1 MFFCALSRSCSHGY
15 VGRAFCGLPANHA
28 NKREKEFRKQES
40 IFSVD
45 IYSCQ
50 FACLAGSV
58 AVAPAPSSSEGRFTL
73 ANQRRRVSA
82 FTLAEL
88 LIATGV
94 TVGIVVMLGW
104 MLGALMGTAS
114 HANARVDA
122 FRDARAALQLIE
134 RDLRNLVRTQ
144 WSPDPFTNPIPLPCQ
159 ASAVSTT
166 GVTLPAAYFA
176 LDSSRYADPA
186 TTGNQNQQL
195 YALIAE
201 KTTTSS
207 STFCTPT
214 PTPVATNFLGDVSA
228 VGYYCRW
235 DDQLHAYSLR
245 RYFRDSA
252 TTFALIQGAGGYAG
266 VSALY
271 TPTACDA
278 VLAAYIWNLKITLYD
293 PAGTQYT
300 TNPCIC
306 DASATSPRQLPA
318 AIEISFNA
326 MSPQAARTV
335 MSVSSAP
342 NDWMDTN
349 TQNYKRLILPNVYQF
364 RSRINLP

>member
-1 MFFCALSRSCSHGY
+1 MTRMFFCALSRSCSHGS
-15 VGRAFCGLPANHA
+15 VSRAFCGLPANHA
-28 NKREKEFRKQES
+28 NKREKKFRKQES
-40 IFSVD
+40 VFSVD
-45 IYSCQ
+45 IYSRQ

-73 ANQRRRVSA
+73 AKQRERASA

-94 TVGIVVMLGW
+94 TAGIVLMLGW

-122 FRDARAALQLIE
+122 FRDARAALQMIE

-144 WSPDPFTNPIPLPCQ
+144 WSPDPFTSPAPSPCTTPT
-159 ASAVSTT
+159 VSTT
-166 GVTLPAAYFA
+166 AVTRPAAYFA
-176 LDSSRYADPA
+176 LDPTIYADPA

-195 YALIAE
+195 YALIADR
-201 KTTTSS
+201 TSGS
-207 STFCTPT
+207 P
-214 PTPVATNFLGDVSA
+214 GDVCA

-245 RYFRDSA
+245 RFFHDSA
-252 TTFALIQGAGGYAG
+252 TTFAAIQGASGYAG
-266 VSALY
+266 DSVLY
-271 TPTACDA
+271 TPASSDA
-278 VLAAYIWNLKITLYD
+278 VLAAYVWNLTITLYD
-293 PAGTQYT
+293 AAGNRYT
-300 TNPCIC
+300 PVGNQCIC
-306 DASATSPRQLPA
+306 DFSATSPRQLPA

-342 NDWMDTN
+342 NDWMDTT
-349 TQNYKRLILPNVYQF
+349 TQNYQRLISPHAYQF